1 MNPSRPLAH
10 ARVEGHTES
19 IDQLIARV
27 LRRAHLAAEAHDD
40 PSAERAI
47 LDVAQLFA
55 DELAVADP
63 GFDRVR
69 FIVAATE
76 GPGEGAT

>member
-1 MNPSRPLAH
+1 MDLRRH
-10 ARVEGHTES
+10 GHDLLQIGAEE
-19 IDQLIARV
+19 AVGR
-27 LRRAHLAAEAHDD
+27 RRAHLAAEAHDD

-55 DELAVADP
+55 DEFAVADP

-76 GPGEGAT
+76 DPCGGAT